1 MNPYKVLNI
10 DKSATKQEIIRALTL
25 AMRERKYS
33 SREIS
38 VAQKKLMDPIS
49 KAVYEFMYFIDTKP
63 LQNKFDLSLPDIE
76 QVEPDIEYKFPDS
89 R

>member
-10 DKSATKQEIIRALTL
+10 DRSATKQDIMRALAL

-33 SREIS
+33 GKEIS

-49 KAVYEFMYFIDTKP
+49 KAVYEFMYFIDTEP
-63 LQNKFDLSLPDIE
+63 FQNKLDLTVPDMQKPPEIKYLCVSE
-76 QVEPDIEYKFPDS
+76 ED
-89 R
+89 